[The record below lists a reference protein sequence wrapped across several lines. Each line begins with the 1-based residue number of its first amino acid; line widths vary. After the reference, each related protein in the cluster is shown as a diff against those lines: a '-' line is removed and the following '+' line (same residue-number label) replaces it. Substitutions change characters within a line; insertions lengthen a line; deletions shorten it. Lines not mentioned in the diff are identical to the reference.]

1 MSRMDGMIILVA
13 GMMAAAAPAV
23 FAQGGAQGVTE
34 ITSERLT
41 FDYNEHFA
49 LFEEN
54 VAVTDPELKLKADR
68 MTVHFSEGN
77 EVKSIIARGNVIIEQ
92 EDRTATAGRA
102 VYDVESGKIQLDETP
117 RVRRGQDVLEGTTIT
132 FWRDLNKMVCEPR
145 ARLVIYPQKGNSPR
159 AGAGAL
165 SGE

>member
-1 MSRMDGMIILVA
+1 MSRRRTLLILAA
-13 GMMAAAAPAV
+13 GIAAACAPAV
-23 FAQGGAQGVTE
+23 FAQGGKKEVTE

-41 FDYNEHFA
+41 FDYNEHYA

-54 VAVTDPELKLKADR
+54 VVVVDPEMKLKADR
-68 MTVHFSEGN
+68 MTVHFAEDN

-92 EDRTATAGRA
+92 EDRPATAGRA
-102 VYDVESGKIQLDETP
+102 VYDVESGKIQLDEKP
-117 RVRRGQDVLEGTTIT
+117 RVTRGNDVLEGTTSA

-145 ARLVIYPQKGNSPR
+145 ARLVIYPQSGKTSR
-159 AGAGAL
+159 AKTV